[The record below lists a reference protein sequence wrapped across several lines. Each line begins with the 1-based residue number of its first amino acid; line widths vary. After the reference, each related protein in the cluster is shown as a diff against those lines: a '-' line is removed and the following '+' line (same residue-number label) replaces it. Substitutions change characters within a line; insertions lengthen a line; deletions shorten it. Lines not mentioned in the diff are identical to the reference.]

1 MGMLD
6 ENDPVESLMLAT
18 TRLCQLFISMQ
29 SAPNP
34 PDQATLESWIA
45 ACQEAD
51 FELSQWTLHLPD
63 HWLPLVVYSAK
74 GEPLLTYHRISNAVI
89 WGCYRTVRVIL
100 QQQLLNLNHTLISIN
115 QKNQQSGDPAPVEGK
130 FDEKNVRS
138 VIREMITDMCRSMP
152 FWLSDVDTLGRPKKP
167 SDNWRPVRAAQ
178 AYGLLWPLW
187 CMISCGM
194 PTPAQMQQMSTV
206 LLRVGS
212 SLGIKLAL
220 ILAREAERIRGESG
234 LSEIPVVGPK
244 SSRNI
249 MSDGVCTF

>member
-89 WGCYRTVRVIL
+89 WGCYRAVRVII

-115 QKNQQSGDPAPVEGK
+115 QKDP
-130 FDEKNVRS
+130 
-138 VIREMITDMCRSMP
+138 T
-152 FWLSDVDTLGRPKKP
+152 T
-167 SDNWRPVRAAQ
+167 WRP
-178 AYGLLWPLW
+178 
-187 CMISCGM
+187 
-194 PTPAQMQQMSTV
+194 ST
-206 LLRVGS
+206 G
-212 SLGIKLAL
+212 GGQI
-220 ILAREAERIRGESG
+220 
-234 LSEIPVVGPK
+234 
-244 SSRNI
+244 
-249 MSDGVCTF
+249 